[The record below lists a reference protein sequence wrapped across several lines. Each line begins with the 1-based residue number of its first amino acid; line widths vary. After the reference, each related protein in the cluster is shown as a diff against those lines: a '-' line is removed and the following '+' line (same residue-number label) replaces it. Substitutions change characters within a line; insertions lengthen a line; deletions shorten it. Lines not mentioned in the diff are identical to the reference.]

1 MAQASDDAE
10 LLVRWR
16 AGDSTAADELFAR
29 HMAAVARVFRFK
41 ADEAL
46 DDLIQDTFLVCL
58 ERRDVVV
65 AGAGLRPFLLGVA
78 YNLLRRH
85 FERRMGPRGRVDP
98 MTTSLGQLDG
108 HSPASV
114 LSLARAQADVIEA
127 LRELPLE
134 QQVAL
139 ELFYWEDLSA
149 PEIAGILGIPE
160 GTVRSRLRIARD
172 RLREALGARG
182 VAPDAVEACARAL
195 R

>member
-1 MAQASDDAE
+1 MAEAGSDAE

-29 HMAAVARVFRFK
+29 HMVAVARVFRFK
-41 ADEAL
+41 ADDVL

-58 ERRDVVV
+58 ERRDIVI
-65 AGAGLRPFLLGVA
+65 AEAGLRPFLLGVA

-85 FERRMGPRGRVDP
+85 FEKRMGPRGRVDP

-108 HSPASV
+108 RSPASV
-114 LSLARAQADVIEA
+114 LSLARSQADVIEA

-149 PEIAGILGIPE
+149 PQIAGILGVPE

-182 VAPDAVEACARAL
+182 VAPDAIEAHARAL